1 MGPHGLSLLYISIS
15 IDAVIVGILL
25 KQSYCCIIRD
35 EVFLS
40 FFQALERQMS
50 YLYYYI
56 GCKEQRR
63 EIQTNRQ
70 AKSMLV
76 KESED
81 EDEED
86 D

>member
-1 MGPHGLSLLYISIS
+1 VGPHGLSLLYISIS

-70 AKSMLV
+70 ANSIRTTSRNPEPWEL
-76 KESED
+76 
-81 EDEED
+81 
-86 D
+86 